1 MEKDIEKIGSSKV
14 IPNEVLETIPDE
26 ERGRLFSIMKET
38 MISSFM
44 SNNDPIAEKIT
55 AEHISKVLD
64 NANIQDERDRKER
77 KSEKNYQIV
86 YLLIGLAFIGF
97 LIVYLKDDTELLY
110 KIIIAIISFVGG
122 FGVGK
127 IRKKNG
133 ND

>member
-1 MEKDIEKIGSSKV
+1 MEKDIEKIGTSKV

-44 SNNDPIAEKIT
+44 SNTDPIAEKIT